1 MWNAIEEMAVSL
13 TIALLRVIIKSPS
26 AVTKEGS
33 IVAQIAQLSTEADMA
48 VNGNVWTMT
57 PATPAAAAAK

>member
-13 TIALLRVIIKSPS
+13 TIALLRVIIKSPE

-48 VNGNVWTMT
+48 VNGNVWSMT
-57 PATPAAAAAK
+57 PSTPAPAPSR